1 MKQLLAPIALALAL
15 VAPSAQAQPA
25 LISTIEWYPL
35 DGYCAFQHADAPDVT
50 ADPESWDWVFFTQF
64 GADGSLE
71 TGAGFVSIQGRL
83 QQLERLETVQGKDG
97 ETRHYRTYGPNPY
110 EVTVTMSFVEEGYES
125 TSYKGFLTVKG
136 AAGEETI
143 AIDGTCGV

>member
-1 MKQLLAPIALALAL
+1 MKRLLLLPLLLACAQP
-15 VAPSAQAQPA
+15 AQAQPA
-25 LISTIEWYPL
+25 LISSIKWYPL
-35 DGYCAFQHADAPDVT
+35 DAYCAFQHADAPEVT
-50 ADPESWDWVFFTQF
+50 DDPESWDWVFFTQF

-97 ETRHYRTYGPNPY
+97 ETRHYRSYGPSPY
-110 EVTVTMSFVEEGYES
+110 EVTVTMSITGEGYES
-125 TSYKGFLTVKG
+125 TSYKGFLTLKG